1 MSKITGRGQTKRET
15 KTLMVNDTITSDNLD
30 MSNCFNDQGDT
41 VAQRRSQ
48 CVHIDNTTS
57 NIIPSHIGLPQAS
70 NIASHFIEVHS
81 FISLSAPLAGE
92 YGDTRFLKKGFPQ
105 IPEEEYLQTVLQKIS
120 QDISIW
126 NNPHHRDKY
135 LKYCNFL
142 PRINREIQHKDTNV
156 WRKNFLKIKKLVLIG
171 GPDDGVITPWQSSHL
186 EFYDNNETV
195 VEMRNQ
201 EFYRSDAFDL
211 KTLDASGDV
220 FICEQSESFTFT
232 GTPTSQ
238 SSPTASNSG
247 SPEKENNTLFIYH
260 ANLLFPKHLEKMN
273 FQSTNVWT

>member
-1 MSKITGRGQTKRET
+1 
-15 KTLMVNDTITSDNLD
+15 MVNDTITSDNLD
-30 MSNCFNDQGDT
+30 MN
-41 VAQRRSQ
+41 
-48 CVHIDNTTS
+48 NTTS

-70 NIASHFIEVHS
+70 NIASHFIEIHS
-81 FISLSAPLAGE
+81 FISLSAPLAG
-92 YGDTRFLKKGFPQ
+92 D
-105 IPEEEYLQTVLQKIS
+105 

-186 EFYDNNETV
+186 GFYDNNETV
-195 VEMRNQ
+195 VEMRSQ

-220 FICEQSESFTFT
+220 FICEKSGVVHVHWHSNFTVFT
-232 GTPTSQ
+232 NCIQQWLT
-238 SSPTASNSG
+238 
-247 SPEKENNTLFIYH
+247 
-260 ANLLFPKHLEKMN
+260 
-273 FQSTNVWT
+273 